1 MSTTVTE
8 TASPAGTYQLQLR
21 TLDGN
26 VVRTVSKEE
35 PRLATA
41 AEIPVIDI
49 SRLYGD
55 IEARKQLAVHVK
67 AAVETYGFFYIK
79 NHGIPEEVIENA
91 SRQAKV
97 FFRQPRDKKEPAST
111 VHSKFFNGW
120 FDVHSRKTNPGE
132 RADNKEAF
140 FYRYQPEND
149 PDTKD
154 LSAIPEG
161 VKPYIRGEEYI
172 WDATAHLPNF
182 RRDIITYWQHCLQL
196 GRRLIRIFSLVLDL
210 PEDYFDSVT
219 TYPGADAVL
228 NFYPGQPPSEK
239 KESAEIG
246 IGSHTDLQCFT
257 LLWQDMIGGLQVLD
271 VNGRWIKASPIP
283 GTIVVNTA
291 DFLTRLSNGKFKSTV
306 HRVFNQS
313 EHDRISMPFF
323 FGFNPD
329 EILSVVP
336 TCIDEDHPAKYEPI
350 SCGQYMMRRFAASR
364 PDN

>member
-1 MSTTVTE
+1 MSTTTTK
-8 TASPAGTYQLQLR
+8 TAHGTYQLQLR

-26 VVRTVSKEE
+26 VVRAVSTEA

-41 AEIPVIDI
+41 EEIPVIDI
-49 SRLYGD
+49 VRLYGD
-55 IEARKQLAVHVK
+55 LAARKELAVEVK

-91 SRQAKV
+91 SKQARI
-97 FFRQPRDKKEPAST
+97 FFCQSRDKKEAAST
-111 VHSKFFNGW
+111 AHSKFFNGW

-132 RADNKEAF
+132 KADNKEAF

-149 PDTKD
+149 PEKKD
-154 LSAIPEG
+154 PVAIPKG
-161 VKPYIRGEEYI
+161 VKPYIRGENYI
-172 WDATAHLPNF
+172 WEATAHLPGF
-182 RRDIITYWQHCLQL
+182 KEAIITYWKNCLTL
-196 GRRLIRIFSLVLDL
+196 SRRLIRIFSLVLDL
-210 PEDYFDSVT
+210 PEDYFDNVV

-228 NFYPGQPPSEK
+228 NFYPGLPPSEI
-239 KESAEIG
+239 EEGAEIG

-271 VNGRWIKASPIP
+271 VDGRWIKAVPIP

-313 EHDRISMPFF
+313 EQDRISMPFF